1 VPSWNEAPKVNNLIA
16 DSLTREIYMKI
27 SVIMALYN
35 CEAFVE
41 DSINS
46 ILSQDTT
53 DFELIVTDDGSSDD
67 TAGKL
72 KQFNDSR
79 LQVITL
85 PGNCGIA
92 TALNVAMACVTGEY
106 VAVMDSDDVALPQR
120 LRTQAEFL
128 DQHPEVHIL
137 GARAIRTTESI
148 DTEIDRP
155 QHPLSDGEI
164 KANLLLLNGSA
175 MLHPTMMAR
184 MNFLREQ
191 FLRYPPP
198 PRGRVGNDHEFWIKC
213 VARGAIFQ
221 TIPDVL
227 LFKRRHANN
236 ITLLNNNPEIIRKK
250 RITRSE
256 LLGLYYPEL
265 TMNESVALADM
276 LEPNSEMSLIN
287 VCLGLAAGHKAMAC
301 GVSYYGE
308 SKVLLQN
315 IIGSAMSAYLTPLSQ
330 RSR

>member
-1 VPSWNEAPKVNNLIA
+1 MIRDIN
-16 DSLTREIYMKI
+16 MKI

-35 CEAFVE
+35 CEIFVE

-53 DFELIVTDDGSSDD
+53 NFEVIVTDDGSTDR
-67 TAGKL
+67 TADKL
-72 KQFNDSR
+72 KHFDDPR
-79 LQVITL
+79 LRVITL

-137 GARAIRTTESI
+137 GARAVRTTESI
-148 DTEIDRP
+148 DIEIDRP

-184 MNFLREQ
+184 MNFLREN
-191 FLRYPPP
+191 FLRYGPAPSSQ
-198 PRGRVGNDHEFWIKC
+198 F
-213 VARGAIFQ
+213 A
-221 TIPDVL
+221 
-227 LFKRRHANN
+227 HA
-236 ITLLNNNPEIIRKK
+236 
-250 RITRSE
+250 
-256 LLGLYYPEL
+256 G
-265 TMNESVALADM
+265 
-276 LEPNSEMSLIN
+276 
-287 VCLGLAAGHKAMAC
+287 
-301 GVSYYGE
+301 
-308 SKVLLQN
+308 
-315 IIGSAMSAYLTPLSQ
+315 
-330 RSR
+330 

>member
-35 CEAFVE
+35 CEVFVE

-53 DFELIVTDDGSSDD
+53 DFELIVTDDGSTDG
-67 TAGKL
+67 TADKL

-120 LRTQAEFL
+120 LRTQADFL

-137 GARAIRTTESI
+137 GTRAIRTTESI

-221 TIPDVL
+221 TIPD
-227 LFKRRHANN
+227 
-236 ITLLNNNPEIIRKK
+236 LLNNNPEIIRKK